1 MDFSSIMDIIGNSGA
16 GDAASSGAGNGWAY
30 WAKAIQDAV
39 IGQSAGF
46 DAAKQNQESEPLALQ
61 ATGSKP
67 VEGATRGTYKYN
79 YEGQVPFLQGFSG
92 LASGGR
98 SNDPLYKQDVDK
110 ITKNAQN
117 NASGSNGALDTSLNE
132 DARKVAGVS
141 EGGAKPQL
149 FATSIPKNQSFNSM
163 MDSYENL
170 GLPLDNPKNR
180 QGSMFGNNAGGGNWG
195 GVVNWISNL
204 FGGGK

>member
-1 MDFSSIMDIIGNSGA
+1 MDFSSIMDIIGNSGV
-16 GDAASSGAGNGWAY
+16 GDAASSGAGNGWSY

-67 VEGATRGTYKYN
+67 VEGATRGDYKYN
-79 YEGQVPFLQGFSG
+79 FEGQVPFLQGFSG
-92 LASGGR
+92 LASGDR
-98 SNDPLYKQDVDK
+98 SNDPLYKRDVDK

-117 NASGSNGALDTSLNE
+117 NASGSNGSLDTSLNE
-132 DARKVAGVS
+132 DARKVAGIS

-149 FATSIPKNQSFNSM
+149 FATSMPKNQSFNSM

-170 GLPLDNPKNR
+170 GLPLGNPKNR
-180 QGSMFGNNAGGGNWG
+180 QGSIFGNGGWKNAFD
-195 GVVNWISNL
+195 WIGNL

>member
-1 MDFSSIMDIIGNSGA
+1 MDFSSIMDIVGNSGV
-16 GDAASSGAGNGWAY
+16 GDAASSGADNGWAY

-46 DAAKQNQESEPLALQ
+46 DAVKQNQESEPLALQ

-79 YEGQVPFLQGFSG
+79 FEGQVPFLQGFSG

-110 ITKNAQN
+110 ITKDGQN
-117 NASGSNGALDTSLNE
+117 NASGSNSALDNSLNE
-132 DARKVAGVS
+132 DARKIAGIS
-141 EGGAKPQL
+141 EGGATPQL
-149 FATSIPKNQSFNSM
+149 FATTMPKSQSFNSM

-170 GLPLDNPKNR
+170 GLPMDSPKYR
-180 QGSMFGNNAGGGNWG
+180 QGSMFGSNAGSGDWNGIVDWF
-195 GVVNWISNL
+195 SSL